1 METAKLHEAIREGK
15 VEWILRKF
23 KNVEDHKAGKL
34 LSESHIDGNVL
45 LNEGINEL
53 WTLICSGSGAKFD
66 NGNAYLAVGD
76 DATAEAAAQTG
87 LNPSGGSGLN
97 ELYKAMD
104 GGYPTYGTAQKATW
118 RSTFQ
123 AGEANF
129 AWEEFTVANGSSGA
143 SVNLNRKVS
152 DQGTKTVGQV
162 WELTLEIT
170 LT

>member
-1 METAKLHEAIREGK
+1 METKLREAIREGK
-15 VEWILRKF
+15 VEWVLRKF
-23 KNVEDHKAGKL
+23 ANEADHKEGKL
-34 LSESHIDGNVL
+34 LDESRIDGNVL

-53 WTLICSGSGAKFD
+53 WTLVCSSSGTKFD
-66 NGNAYLAVGD
+66 NANAYLGVGD
-76 DATAEAAAQTG
+76 DDTAEAATQTG

-118 RSTFQ
+118 RSTFG
-123 AGEANF
+123 AAEANF
-129 AWEEFTVANGSSGA
+129 AWKEFTVANGSSGA

-152 DQGTKTVGQV
+152 DQGTKTAGQV